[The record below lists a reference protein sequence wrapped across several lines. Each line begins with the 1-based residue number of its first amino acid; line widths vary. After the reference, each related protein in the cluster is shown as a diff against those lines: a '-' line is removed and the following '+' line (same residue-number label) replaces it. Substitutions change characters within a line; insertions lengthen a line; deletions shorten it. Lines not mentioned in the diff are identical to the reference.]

1 MNCRLVDLP
10 YSLGQWTVPLGS
22 LMAQFSQGLSSL
34 VLTSIL
40 SVIQLHYLL
49 NLENAPSRGT
59 APTPILCPAPGRA
72 PAQSQCVGDSQ
83 LEPHQLGLF
92 LLGFVYH
99 KVSLL
104 VFGWTSSQH
113 LSSTQ
118 QDLDQAQHPVQGSTH
133 TKGSGQLPHREE
145 ADSYSQP

>member
-1 MNCRLVDLP
+1 
-10 YSLGQWTVPLGS
+10 
-22 LMAQFSQGLSSL
+22 MAQFSQDLSSL

-49 NLENAPSRGT
+49 NLENSPQQRDCS
-59 APTPILCPAPGRA
+59 PPILCPAPGRA
-72 PAQSQCVGDSQ
+72 PTQSQFVGDSQ

-92 LLGFVYH
+92 LLGFIYH

-104 VFGWTSSQH
+104 LLGWTSSQH

-118 QDLDQAQHPVQGSTH
+118 QDLDQAQHPAQGSTH

-145 ADSYSQP
+145 ADPCS